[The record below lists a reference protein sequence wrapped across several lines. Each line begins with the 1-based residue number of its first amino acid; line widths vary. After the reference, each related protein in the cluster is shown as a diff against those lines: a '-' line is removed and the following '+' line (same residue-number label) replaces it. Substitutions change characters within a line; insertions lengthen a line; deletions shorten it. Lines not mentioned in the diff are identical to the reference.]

1 MQYTRSECSRLFGI
15 SMDALRYFESIGLV
29 KPEKGEGSR
38 RLYSLDQIMAMLDM
52 RKLRAFDVDNGQL
65 VQWYGV
71 APQVPHKMI
80 YNSVLSNLQEEERRL
95 LARIRL
101 VSGMRDTL
109 EEIEDHL
116 DDVMIGERPVRRFV
130 LFGDIETE
138 SIGNLM
144 RDGLPYLNYGYWL
157 DGDSLMHGNHQLNL
171 RIGMDVTPLREV
183 KPELFAQV
191 LNSMPVVESLPGLK
205 LYRYCRC
212 DSLEEITI
220 DDFEPILDY
229 ARAHNYTPYGDVF
242 GGIIGPGV
250 ADHGNVDGF
259 IITQVLNVR

>member
-1 MQYTRSECSRLFGI
+1 MQYTRSECARLFGI

-29 KPEKGEGSR
+29 TPEKGEGNR

-65 VQWYGV
+65 IQWYGT
-71 APQVPHKMI
+71 APQVPHRKI
-80 YNSVLSNLQEEERRL
+80 YSSVLSNLQEEEKRL

-109 EEIEDHL
+109 DEIENHL
-116 DDVMIGERPVRRFV
+116 NEVMIGERPVRRFV
-130 LFGDIETE
+130 LFGDIEKE
-138 SIGNLM
+138 SIGKLM
-144 RDGLPYLNYGYWL
+144 REGLPYLNYGYWL
-157 DGDSLMHGNHQLNL
+157 DGSSLMGHSQPLNL
-171 RIGMDVTPLREV
+171 RIGMDITPLKEV
-183 KPELFAQV
+183 KPELFTQV
-191 LNSMPVVESLPGLK
+191 INGMPVVESTPGLK
-205 LYRYCRC
+205 LYRYCHC
-212 DSLEEITI
+212 DSLEEITR

-229 ARAHNYTPYGDVF
+229 ARVHNYSPYGDIF

-250 ADHGNVDGF
+250 ADHGNADGF